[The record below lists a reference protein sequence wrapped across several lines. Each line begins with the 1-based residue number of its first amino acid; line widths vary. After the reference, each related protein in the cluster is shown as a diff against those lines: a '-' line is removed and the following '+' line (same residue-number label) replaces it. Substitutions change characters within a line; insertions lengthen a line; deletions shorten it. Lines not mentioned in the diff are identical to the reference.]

1 MTALALR
8 SLRVLMPEG
17 EREATIVIESGVI
30 TTIGRYDLQVQ
41 CPIEDFGAQVI
52 MPGLVDTHVHINEP
66 GRTDWEGFETA
77 TQAAAAGGITTLVD
91 MPLNCIPVTTSRA
104 ALNEKLAALEN
115 KLWVDCGFW
124 GGVIPDSIDDLDDLL
139 NAGVLGVKSFLIDS
153 GIDEFPNVS
162 VEDLRRAMPIV
173 ASHGLPYLIHAEL
186 SSEELS
192 SEEKGANNLRSSKL
206 RTYQDFLMSRPDK
219 WELDAIQLII
229 SEMAEHNC
237 HMHIVHL
244 SSAAALAC
252 LAHAR
257 KEGLKITVETCPHYL
272 TLASEDIDKNITLY
286 KCCPPIRGALNR
298 DALWKGL
305 KDGVIDF
312 IVSDHSPCTAN
323 LKLGATEGSREDSLE
338 SIDTAWGGIAAL
350 QFGLPLV
357 WTEARE
363 RGFDLKDLSHFM
375 SGATAA
381 FVGLDGKKGKIKEGY
396 DADLIVFDD
405 THEYRIS
412 EESIRHKNKFTPY
425 VGKKVCGSVMRT
437 YLRGVCIFS
446 GDEFIGR
453 PQGKTILK
461 NQH

>member
-1 MTALALR
+1 
-8 SLRVLMPEG
+8 MPEG

-30 TTIGRYDLQVQ
+30 TTIGSYDLQVQ

-124 GGVIPDSIDDLDDLL
+124 GGAIPDSIDDLDDLL

-186 SSEELS
+186 PSTEPSNAELAI
-192 SEEKGANNLRSSKL
+192 EEKGADNLGFSKQ

-244 SSAAALAC
+244 SSAEALEC
-252 LAHAR
+252 ISRAR
-257 KEGLKITVETCPHYL
+257 KEGLNITVETCPHYL
-272 TLASEDIDKNITLY
+272 TLASEDIEENITLY
-286 KCCPPIRGALNR
+286 KCCPPIRGGFNR
-298 DALWKGL
+298 DELWRGL
-305 KDGVIDF
+305 KEGVIDF

-323 LKLGATEGSREDSLE
+323 LKLMSSEGVKED
-338 SIDTAWGGIAAL
+338 IDGAWGGIAAL

-357 WTEARE
+357 WTQARE
-363 RGFDLKDLSHFM
+363 RGFDLKDLSRLM

-381 FVGLDGKKGKIKEGY
+381 FVGLDGKKGAIKAGY
-396 DADLIVFDD
+396 DADLIIFDD
-405 THEYRIS
+405 TKEYCIS
-412 EESIRHKNKFTPY
+412 EKSIRHKNKFTPY
-425 VGKKVCGSVMRT
+425 VGKKVRGSVMRT
-437 YLRGVCIFS
+437 YLRGECIFS
-446 GDEFIGR
+446 DDEFLGK
-453 PQGKTILK
+453 PLGKTILR
-461 NQH
+461 H